1 MSRILLIGTVAL
13 TVLFLAIGTLTAGGS
28 DNGTP
33 KTPDGAVQAMLAN
46 VKARNWNQAYS
57 YVANTN
63 TTDLN
68 SFISDLNGANGD
80 LAYLLESR
88 QRKDTRSSRDG

>member
-46 VKARNWNQAYS
+46 VKARNWKSGVLVCCEHQHY
-57 YVANTN
+57 
-63 TTDLN
+63 
-68 SFISDLNGANGD
+68 
-80 LAYLLESR
+80 
-88 QRKDTRSSRDG
+88 RSQ